1 LKNKRDHQD
10 GYSPQP
16 TRAVQTLVPDRR
28 FGRVPGKVNKGAKCG
43 QIPGRGVKQRD

>member
-28 FGRVPGKVNKGAKCG
+28 FWDINFNDKRVLRRRVR
-43 QIPGRGVKQRD
+43 QRG